1 MSKAAEVQKERARLL
16 EIFKNVD
23 PSKAALIDGLIDE
36 AAYLKIENAEL
47 RALMF
52 DTGMVKVHP
61 HHKELQKPVEAARQ
75 YRQNVNSYSVVIKTL
90 NGILSKDA
98 APEEDE
104 FDAWIKERN
113 G

>member
-1 MSKAAEVQKERARLL
+1 MSKVAEVQKERERLL

-36 AAYLKIENAEL
+36 AAYLKVENAEL
-47 RALMF
+47 RALML

-61 HHKELQKPVEAARQ
+61 HHRELQKPVEAARQ